1 MTIYTRRG
9 DHGDTS
15 LVGGDR
21 VSKSSVRVEAYGAVD
36 EANSAIGFAR
46 AAVSDPDLD
55 AILHFAQQRLMNCSS
70 SLATPVGSITPATPS
85 ISAEDI
91 VALETAVDV
100 FTDHTPLLTHFV
112 IEAGSEAGAR
122 LQLAR
127 AITRRAERRIVAL
140 TTQEPVDELVLTF
153 VNRLSDTL
161 FASARYA
168 NALSESGDELW
179 DPQAPRP
186 ELRAF

>member
-21 VSKSSVRVEAYGAVD
+21 VSKASARVEAYGTVD
-36 EANSAIGFAR
+36 EANSAIGLAR
-46 AAVSDPDLD
+46 AAVTDPDID
-55 AILHFAQQRLMNCSS
+55 AILHFAQQRLFNCSS
-70 SLATPVGSITPATPS
+70 SLATPAGSATPATPTLS
-85 ISAEDI
+85 NDDI
-91 VALETAVDV
+91 VALEDAVDV
-100 FTDHTPLLTHFV
+100 FTDHTPPLTHFV
-112 IEAGSEAGAR
+112 IEAGSEAGSR
-122 LQLAR
+122 LQFAR

-140 TTQEPVDELVLTF
+140 AAQEPVDEMLLTF

-168 NALSESGDELW
+168 NSLAESSEELW
-179 DPQAPRP
+179 DPHAPRP
-186 ELRAF
+186 ERRAF